1 MKAMDRKHRI
11 IIPINGSLFIYAFII
26 ALPFSWASF
35 VIGSVYRTL
44 TILLFIGFL
53 FVSKFVIYC
62 PLEKRGLFFCWVFYL
77 GYSAASMLWAVNS
90 QAAIINSMSLILMSF
105 IVVVFFSNQ
114 LTRKE
119 GDVID
124 KCWILVGVVCVIF
137 YIFGDKATVGEY
149 GSRTSMIILGTAT
162 DPNEFASAFIVPFAI
177 ILFDILNGKGKRI
190 LQYIMIIVMMYC
202 VLMSGS
208 RGAFFS
214 ILVVVLFSL
223 IQSEKI
229 NKKSILFF
237 FIAGV
242 LMTAI
247 IIQFIIP
254 MIPDDVLVRMSLK
267 SLLEDGGSGRTDLW
281 SDGIKKIW
289 SGSVFRMIFGYGQY
303 GLTVGTSGTSQ
314 TMHNQFIQ
322 QLSNYGIVGLFLYII
337 LIFRSYKTIKIN
349 CPRYIGAFWG
359 MMFMSLTITMSIAY
373 KLLWILLL
381 VPAAMKEDTR
391 DKIYDE

>member
-1 MKAMDRKHRI
+1 MDRNHRTI
-11 IIPINGSLFIYAFII
+11 IQINGSLFIYAFII

-35 VIGSVYRTL
+35 VVGSVYRTL
-44 TILLFIGFL
+44 TLLLFVGFL

-62 PLEKRGLFFCWVFYL
+62 PMEKRGLFFCWVFYL
-77 GYSAASMLWAVNS
+77 GYSTASVLWAVNS

-105 IVVVFFSNQ
+105 IVMVFFSNQ
-114 LTRKE
+114 LTREE
-119 GDVID
+119 GDVVD
-124 KCWILVGVVCVIF
+124 KCWMLVGVVCIIF
-137 YIFGDKATVGEY
+137 YIFGEKTTVGEY
-149 GSRTSMIILGTAT
+149 GSRTSMIIMGTET

-177 ILFDILNGKGKRI
+177 ILFNILSEKGQRI
-190 LQYIMIIVMMYC
+190 LQYIMIIIMIYC

-214 ILVVVLFSL
+214 ILVVALFSL
-223 IQSEKI
+223 IQSGKI

-237 FIAGV
+237 FIAGA

-247 IIQFIIP
+247 IFQFIIP

-267 SLLEDGGSGRTDLW
+267 TLLEDGGSGRADLW
-281 SDGIKKIW
+281 SDGLKKIW
-289 SGSVFRMIFGYGQY
+289 SGSSLRMVFGYGQY

-322 QLSNYGIVGLFLYII
+322 QLSNYGIVGLLLYII
-337 LIFRSYKTIKIN
+337 LIFKSYKTIKIN

-359 MMFMSLTITMSIAY
+359 MMFMSLTITMSVAY

-381 VPAAMKEDTR
+381 VPAAIKEDTR